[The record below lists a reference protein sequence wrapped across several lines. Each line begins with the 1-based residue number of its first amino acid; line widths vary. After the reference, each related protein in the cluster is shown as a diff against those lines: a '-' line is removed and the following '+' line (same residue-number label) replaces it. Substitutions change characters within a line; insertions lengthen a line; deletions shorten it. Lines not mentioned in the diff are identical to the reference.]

1 MPDSVPLKLIG
12 ISDYVYWDQDQ
23 GCWQTAYFFFSF
35 PILFFCPDKYMGSSV
50 FCYLILVP
58 LTKSLLIFLIY
69 FLLGEV
75 LIFCFPP
82 QNIGFVYEVQ
92 YLSPLEG
99 YFMSSSLYKA

>member
-1 MPDSVPLKLIG
+1 
-12 ISDYVYWDQDQ
+12 
-23 GCWQTAYFFFSF
+23 
-35 PILFFCPDKYMGSSV
+35 MGSSV

-82 QNIGFVYEVQ
+82 QNIGFVYELQ

-99 YFMSSSLYKA
+99 YFMSSSLYKVWIFIFLALWCLANLEI